1 MTEPKDRPTLE
12 RVSTRLTDP
21 VALHSQA
28 MDNLRYIRD
37 TMESAAAFTAVPGWG
52 GVAMGVSA
60 VCAAGLAARTHGPGE
75 WLGVWLSDAVLASLV
90 GGVTMVRKAR
100 GAGQSVS
107 SGAGRRFLLGLAPP
121 IVAAVV
127 LTAVLV
133 RAGTVSA
140 IPGTW
145 LLLYGVGVMAGGA
158 FSVRLVPLLGALFML
173 LGAAAFVLPQAW
185 GDALLAL
192 GFGGLHVVFG
202 LVIARRYGG

>member
-1 MTEPKDRPTLE
+1 
-12 RVSTRLTDP
+12 VSSRLNDP
-21 VALHSQA
+21 IALHSQA
-28 MDNLRYIRD
+28 IANLRYIRD
-37 TMESAAAFTAVPGWG
+37 TMESASAFTAVPGRG
-52 GVAMGVSA
+52 GVAMGLSA
-60 VCAAGLAARTHGPGE
+60 VGAALLATRTHGPAE
-75 WLGVWLSDAVLASLV
+75 WLGVWLADAALALVV
-90 GGVTMVRKAR
+90 GGCTMAHKAR

-121 IVAAVV
+121 IAAAAV
-127 LTAVLV
+127 LTAVLA
-133 RAGTVSA
+133 RADAWTA

-173 LGAAAFVLPQAW
+173 LGTVAFVLPAAW

-192 GFGGLHVVFG
+192 GFGGLHVAFG

>member
-1 MTEPKDRPTLE
+1 MTEPTDRPTLY
-12 RVSTRLTDP
+12 RVSTRLPDP
-21 VALHSQA
+21 IALHSQA

-37 TMESAAAFTAVPGWG
+37 TMESAAEFTAVPGWG
-52 GVAMGVSA
+52 GVAMGASA
-60 VCAAGLAARTHGPGE
+60 LGAAWLAARTDTPGE
-75 WLGVWLSDAVLASLV
+75 WLGVWLTDAVLAFVV
-90 GGVTMVRKAR
+90 GGYTMTRKAR

-121 IVAAVV
+121 IAAAAV

-133 RAGTVSA
+133 RAGAVAA

-145 LLLYGVGVMAGGA
+145 LLLYGVGVTAGGT

-173 LGAAAFVLPQAW
+173 LGTLAFVVPATW
-185 GDALLAL
+185 GDALLAT
-192 GFGGLHVVFG
+192 GFGGLHVAFG

>member
-1 MTEPKDRPTLE
+1 VSSRRTEPI
-12 RVSTRLTDP
+12 
-21 VALHSQA
+21 ALHSHA
-28 MDNLRYIRD
+28 IANLRYIRD
-37 TMESAAAFTAVPGWG
+37 TMESASAFTAVPGWG
-52 GVAMGVSA
+52 GVAMGLSA
-60 VCAAGLAARTHGPGE
+60 VGAALLATRTDRPAE
-75 WLGVWLSDAVLASLV
+75 WLGVWLADAALALVV
-90 GGVTMVRKAR
+90 GGSTMAHKAR

-121 IVAAVV
+121 IAAAAV
-127 LTAVLV
+127 LTAVLARSGAWSV
-133 RAGTVSA
+133 

-173 LGAAAFVLPQAW
+173 LGTVAFVLPAAW

-192 GFGGLHVVFG
+192 GFGGLHVAFG